1 MCGVFGVYDQEEAS
15 KIAYYGL
22 YALQHRG
29 QESAG
34 ISTLNN
40 HQIRTHKGLGLVS
53 EVFNEKTLAPLEGR
67 SCIGHVR
74 YSTTG
79 QNMIMNAQPFAADFG
94 SYGIS
99 LAHNGNLVNAMKIKM
114 QMQEQ
119 GSIFHA
125 SSDTEVILHLLAR
138 QSEGSW
144 FDKIERTCRML
155 KGAYSL
161 VILAGQSLWAV
172 RDPHGFRPLVL
183 GRMRNEK
190 DQLVPVIA
198 SETSAFDLIG
208 AEFEREIAP
217 GEIFCV
223 GPEGEMSRSMNQEV
237 FSTAKCVFEHVYF
250 ARPDSVVFGQSV
262 YETRKMIGRVLALE
276 TPVDADIVVPVPDSG
291 VAAAMGYAEESR
303 LPYELGIIRNH
314 YVGRTFINPTQS
326 IRSLGVKIKLN
337 PQRAVIAGK
346 KVVVVDDSVVRGTT
360 SRQIVQMLRQAGA
373 KEIHFRVA
381 SPPTTGPCYYGVDT
395 PQKADL
401 IASRLST
408 DEIKKYL
415 EVDSLAYLSMPGLLK
430 VVRSGA
436 SGPQK
441 TFCAA
446 CFDGQYPTE
455 ISN

>member
-1 MCGVFGVYDQEEAS
+1 MCGVFGVYNHEEATRLT
-15 KIAYYGL
+15 YYGL

-34 ISTLNN
+34 ISVINQQTIL
-40 HQIRTHKGLGLVS
+40 THKGLGLVN
-53 EVFNEKTLAPLEGR
+53 EVFDDRNLSKLEGR
-67 SCIGHVR
+67 TCIGHVR

-79 QNMIMNAQPFAADFG
+79 QNMIGNAQPFAADFG

-99 LAHNGNLVNAMKIKM
+99 LAHNGNLTNALSIKAI
-114 QMQEQ
+114 MQEQ
-119 GSIFHA
+119 GAIFHA

-138 QSEGSW
+138 QTQESW
-144 FDKIERTCRML
+144 FDRIDQTCAQIR
-155 KGAYSL
+155 GAYSL

-172 RDPHGFRPLVL
+172 RDPYGFRPLVL
-183 GRMRNEK
+183 GRLRNEK

-198 SETSAFDLIG
+198 SETSALDLIG
-208 AEFEREIAP
+208 ADYEREIAP
-217 GEIFCV
+217 GEIFCA
-223 GPEGEMSRSMNQEV
+223 GPDGESSKQMS
-237 FSTAKCVFEHVYF
+237 FIPKSTAKCVFEHVYF

-262 YETRKMIGRVLALE
+262 YQTRKLIGRVLALE

-303 LPYELGIIRNH
+303 IPYELGIIRNH
-314 YVGRTFINPTQS
+314 YVGRTFISPTQS

-337 PQRAVIAGK
+337 PQKAVIAGK
-346 KVVVVDDSVVRGTT
+346 RVIVVDDSLVRGTT

-381 SPPTTGPCYYGVDT
+381 SPPTTGPCFYGLDT
-395 PQKADL
+395 PQKTEL

-408 DEIKKYL
+408 HEIQKYL

-436 SGPQK
+436 SGPEK
-441 TFCAA
+441 TFCGA
-446 CFDGQYPTE
+446 CFDGQYPTQV
-455 ISN
+455 